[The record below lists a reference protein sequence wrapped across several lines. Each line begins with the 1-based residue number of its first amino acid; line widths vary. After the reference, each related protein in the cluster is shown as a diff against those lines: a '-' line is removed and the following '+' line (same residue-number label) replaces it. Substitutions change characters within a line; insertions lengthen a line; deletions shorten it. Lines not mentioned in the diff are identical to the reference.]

1 MFFFNVGNKIFCFFK
16 RMSLC
21 NFWWGYISRGEWTS
35 QVLRFRFFGGGGGG
49 KKGWGPYFRVGLIP
63 RRTLWWIFWKWFM
76 KMLKKKTFILQ
87 QSYLYI
93 RVLKSCEVLFYT
105 YCKGLFCF
113 YIAVVQLLCLCSSE
127 YA

>member
-1 MFFFNVGNKIFCFFK
+1 MLVIKSFVSLKEWVFAIFDE
-16 RMSLC
+16 
-21 NFWWGYISRGEWTS
+21 GTS
-35 QVLRFRFFGGGGGG
+35 QGGSEVLKFSSFAFFGVEGGQKRVTSIFQGGADT
-49 KKGWGPYFRVGLIP
+49 PENTMMDF
-63 RRTLWWIFWKWFM
+63 
-76 KMLKKKTFILQ
+76 LKVIYENVEKKTFILQ

-113 YIAVVQLLCLCSSE
+113 YIAVVQLLGLYSSE